1 MKTLAWLWL
10 PVALGAAPF
19 RVARVGELDGKVEV
33 QFHAADSWRPAVRN
47 TPLVESTWIRTAASG
62 RVEIELD
69 DGSALRLVGDA
80 LCELSDYTRLSTGQR
95 VTLVSLDHGLA
106 YFTGQ
111 PARRD
116 ALILAV
122 PGAQATVRS
131 GVRARLEVNQDAS
144 QIAVLEGNV
153 RFSSPAAELDL
164 PEGQTARTEAA
175 NQARFFLYRE
185 ITPLDADR
193 WDEQRDRLLASTTS
207 SRHVPGLHYGLV
219 DLDANGTWIQTADYG
234 LVWKPKVS
242 EGWVPYRDGHWL
254 WYDETGF
261 TWIANESWGWLPF
274 HYGRWIE
281 PSGIGWAWVPGK
293 TLTFKPGEVY
303 WLRQTNLIGW
313 GPLAPGE
320 SWDARAV
327 PRLYL
332 RINTTLARWTADARE
347 LIPAESEEKLKT
359 TNAAFTVAPPS
370 PAFDSARLEAQRP
383 VLRAG
388 STRIVPVLPGV
399 TFEPSS
405 ELAAQMAPVAQP
417 QQASAQPQVTDSAE
431 DGGPNSAPRAAV
443 YVPVPEPV
451 EVYYPVP
458 VYSSIVVVNPPEQ
471 RPHRREHPSPPPP
484 SSSQPP
490 AVPTPG
496 QTGLTGMPRGES
508 RDPRAAPPSHPS
520 PPAPPAVVPAVP
532 ALPVHHTA
540 EPPSHA
546 GGSSGTAPP
555 HSTAPAP
562 STPAPSPPPAAPTP
576 AAPPPAHSQPSSGSS
591 RSSDDAGS
599 HSDKGSGKKG
609 A

>member
-1 MKTLAWLWL
+1 
-10 PVALGAAPF
+10 
-19 RVARVGELDGKVEV
+19 
-33 QFHAADSWRPAVRN
+33 
-47 TPLVESTWIRTAASG
+47 
-62 RVEIELD
+62 
-69 DGSALRLVGDA
+69 
-80 LCELSDYTRLSTGQR
+80 
-95 VTLVSLDHGLA
+95 VTLISLDHGLA

-131 GVRARLEVNQDAS
+131 GVRVRLEVNQDAS

-193 WDEQRDRLLASTTS
+193 WNEQRDRLLASTTS
-207 SRHVPGLHYGLV
+207 SRHVPGLQYGLV
-219 DLDANGTWIQTADYG
+219 DLDSSGTWIQTADYG
-234 LVWKPKVS
+234 LVWKPKVP
-242 EGWVPYRDGHWL
+242 EGWIPYRDGQWL

-274 HYGRWIE
+274 HYGRWAE
-281 PSGIGWAWVPGK
+281 PSGIGWVWAPGK
-293 TLTFKPGEVY
+293 ALTFKPGEVY
-303 WLRQTNLIGW
+303 WLRQVNLIGW

-332 RINTTLARWTADARE
+332 RTNTTLARWTADARE
-347 LIPAESEEKLKT
+347 LIPAESDEKLKT
-359 TNAAFTVAPPS
+359 TNAAFTIAPPS
-370 PAFDSARLEAQRP
+370 PVFDSARLEAQRP
-383 VLRAG
+383 ILRAG

-405 ELAAQMAPVAQP
+405 QVVA
-417 QQASAQPQVTDSAE
+417 E
-431 DGGPNSAPRAAV
+431 SAPAVQNQQDAVQTVSGPVDNGPPPEPV

-458 VYSSIVVVNPPEQ
+458 VYSGIVVVNPPEQ
-471 RPHRREHPSPPPP
+471 RPHGREHPSPPP

-490 AVPTPG
+490 PEPKSG
-496 QTGLTGMPRGES
+496 HTGFTGMPRGES
-508 RDPRAAPPSHPS
+508 RDPRAAPPSHPEPPF
-520 PPAPPAVVPAVP
+520 PPAGA
-532 ALPVHHTA
+532 PVHTA

-546 GGSSGTAPP
+546 SGSAVTSPS
-555 HSTAPAP
+555 HSAAP
-562 STPAPSPPPAAPTP
+562 STPLPPPVVAP
-576 AAPPPAHSQPSSGSS
+576 ASAPAHSQPDTGGSKS
-591 RSSDDAGS
+591 NDDAG
-599 HSDKGSGKKG
+599 KGGKKG